1 MHVAAN
7 RATGGYLLF
16 TDADV
21 FFSPD
26 LLRKAVT
33 MCERGGST
41 ISHRWPRLESSGFFE
56 KVLELYFVVMLC
68 IASQPWLV
76 RTGWR
81 FSYVGVGA
89 FNLVRRSAYAQCGG
103 HTAIR
108 LDVLDDV
115 KLGKLIKHTGL
126 KQDVLD
132 AGRGSARAVAG
143 GFWGVI
149 RGLEKNGFSVFDYS
163 LVKLS
168 FASVFMIATSLFP
181 YCAIVLWPD
190 ARGLGFLFSILYLHC
205 AGAFG
210 ALLLGFGPAAS
221 AGLPVAA
228 ATMIFTMWRSAFF
241 TLVRRGVRWRDT
253 FYPLSLLREQS
264 TRSLFMRFR
273 RVLQFTFL
281 FGASFLPFSPLRP
294 EQAGDSA
301 AGKPVVVLWPDG
313 APGARWSCG
322 NRHAD
327 IDRAPSSTGDGQR
340 LRRGDLSG
348 GRLSTSCHRL
358 RRKRCGRMV
367 QYVRRGWI
375 RAQISAGS
383 RLPLS
388 RADAR
393 RAASDPHRAGQ
404 GGRVEDRSASRGR
417 DGILRRRSPGFDRGD
432 ALRCGAA

>member
-7 RATGGYLLF
+7 RATGDYLLF

-21 FFSPD
+21 FFAPD

-33 MCERGGST
+33 MCEARGLDHLT
-41 ISHRWPRLESSGFFE
+41 LAPRLESSGFFE
-56 KVLELYFVVMLC
+56 KALELYFIVMLC

-132 AGRGSARAVAG
+132 AGEGVRVRWQE

-149 RGLEKNGFSVFDYS
+149 RGLEKNGFAVFDYS
-163 LVKLS
+163 LAKLS

-190 ARGLGFLFSILYLHC
+190 VRGLGFLFSIVYLHC

-210 ALLLGFGPAAS
+210 ALRLGFGPAAS
-221 AGLPVAA
+221 AGLPIAA

-253 FYPLSLLREQS
+253 FYPLSLLREH
-264 TRSLFMRFR
+264 
-273 RVLQFTFL
+273 V
-281 FGASFLPFSPLRP
+281 
-294 EQAGDSA
+294 
-301 AGKPVVVLWPDG
+301 
-313 APGARWSCG
+313 
-322 NRHAD
+322 
-327 IDRAPSSTGDGQR
+327 
-340 LRRGDLSG
+340 
-348 GRLSTSCHRL
+348 
-358 RRKRCGRMV
+358 
-367 QYVRRGWI
+367 Y
-375 RAQISAGS
+375 
-383 RLPLS
+383 
-388 RADAR
+388 
-393 RAASDPHRAGQ
+393 
-404 GGRVEDRSASRGR
+404 
-417 DGILRRRSPGFDRGD
+417 
-432 ALRCGAA
+432 

>member
-1 MHVAAN
+1 MLPMSLLILASGWILFVLWVLGVTPSLISMLWRSLDAVVAQLPQPAAWPKVSIIVPARDEEAKIDAAMRSKLAIDYPNLEIIAVDDRSQDATGVLLDRLAAVDSRLTVVHLDSLADGWLGKSHAMHVAAN
-7 RATGGYLLF
+7 RATGDYLLF

-33 MCERGGST
+33 MCEARGLD
-41 ISHRWPRLESSGFFE
+41 HLALAPRLESSGFFE
-56 KVLELYFVVMLC
+56 KALELYFVVMLC

-115 KLGKLIKHTGL
+115 KLGKLIKHAGL

-132 AGRGSARAVAG
+132 AGEGVRVRWQE

-149 RGLEKNGFSVFDYS
+149 RGLEKNGFAIFDYS
-163 LVKLS
+163 LAKLS
-168 FASVFMIATSLFP
+168 FASVFIIATSLFP
-181 YCAIVLWPD
+181 YFAIVLWPD
-190 ARGLGFLFSILYLHC
+190 VRGLGFLSSILYLHC

-210 ALLLGFGPAAS
+210 ALRLGFGPAAS

-253 FYPLSLLREQS
+253 FYPLSLLREH
-264 TRSLFMRFR
+264 
-273 RVLQFTFL
+273 V
-281 FGASFLPFSPLRP
+281 
-294 EQAGDSA
+294 
-301 AGKPVVVLWPDG
+301 
-313 APGARWSCG
+313 
-322 NRHAD
+322 
-327 IDRAPSSTGDGQR
+327 
-340 LRRGDLSG
+340 
-348 GRLSTSCHRL
+348 
-358 RRKRCGRMV
+358 
-367 QYVRRGWI
+367 Y
-375 RAQISAGS
+375 
-383 RLPLS
+383 
-388 RADAR
+388 
-393 RAASDPHRAGQ
+393 
-404 GGRVEDRSASRGR
+404 
-417 DGILRRRSPGFDRGD
+417 
-432 ALRCGAA
+432 